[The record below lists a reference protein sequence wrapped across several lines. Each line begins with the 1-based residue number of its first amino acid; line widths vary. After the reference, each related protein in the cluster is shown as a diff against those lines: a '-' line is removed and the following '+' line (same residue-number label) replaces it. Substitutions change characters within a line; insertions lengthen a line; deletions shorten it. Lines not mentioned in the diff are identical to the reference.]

1 MRIVV
6 GMSGASGAIY
16 GIRLLE
22 ALKDVLSWILA
33 LSPILLVLILM
44 IGARWSAARA
54 GAAGW
59 FLALGVAVLRFGAG
73 LDLIAFAQAKAVLL
87 TLDVLYIIWTA
98 LLLFEVANEAGAV
111 NSIGEALPR
120 LTTDRAMQALI
131 MGWAFGSFLQGVGG
145 FGVPIAVIAPL
156 MIGLGF
162 APVDAVVIPSIGH
175 AWSVTFGSL
184 ASSFQALLATT
195 HLPGSELAPAAAI
208 LLGLTGLGCGVMCAH
223 VAGGWSAV
231 RRVIAPI
238 LVIGFAMSAVQYLL
252 AVVGV
257 WNIAGFGGGMIGL
270 LASFLLVRRY
280 RTDRA
285 SPLTHHAPRAGPN
298 AQDIALALSGYVVL
312 VVITV
317 LVQLVPPVHDFFNQV
332 VLKIQFP
339 QVRTSLG
346 FVTQAEAGRPI
357 SVFGHAGAILLYTS
371 VIAYAIYARAGRYKS
386 GAKRRIVTATL
397 KGVIGSSLG
406 IAAMVGTA
414 SIMAHAGMTDL
425 LARGLAGSVGAAF
438 PFVSPFIGALGAFMT
453 GSNTNSNVVFAV
465 LQMRTAQL
473 LSISVPLILAAQ
485 TTGGAI
491 GSVLSPAKVV
501 VGAGTAG
508 LAGSEGLVMRRMIV
522 YGGLLVLLTGIVTFG
537 AAYVIR

>member
-1 MRIVV
+1 MN
-6 GMSGASGAIY
+6 
-16 GIRLLE
+16 L
-22 ALKDVLSWILA
+22 LSWFLA
-33 LSPILLVLILM
+33 LSPILLVLVLM
-44 IGARWSAARA
+44 LGSRWSAARA

-59 FLALGVAVLRFGAG
+59 FLTLAVAVLRFGAG
-73 LDLIAFAQAKAVLL
+73 LDLIAFGQAKALLL
-87 TLDVLYIIWTA
+87 TIDVLYIIWTA
-98 LLLFEVANEAGAV
+98 LLLYEVANEAGAV
-111 NSIGEALPR
+111 SVIGQALPR
-120 LTTDRAMQALI
+120 LTADRAMQALI

-162 APVDAVVIPSIGH
+162 PPVEAVVIPSIGH

-195 HLPGSELAPAAAI
+195 HLPGSELAPPAAI
-208 LLGLTGLGCGVMCAH
+208 LLGLVGFGCGAMCAH
-223 VAGGWSAV
+223 AAGGWGAV
-231 RRVIAPI
+231 RRVAVPI
-238 LVIGFAMSAVQYLL
+238 MVIGLAMGAVQYLL
-252 AVVGV
+252 AVIGI
-257 WNIAGFGGGMIGL
+257 WNIAGFGGGLIGL
-270 LASFLLVRRY
+270 LAGFILTRWY
-280 RTDRA
+280 RADHVSRFTQ
-285 SPLTHHAPRAGPN
+285 HAPPAGPN
-298 AQDIALALSGYVVL
+298 AGAITLALSGYVVL

-317 LVQLVPPVHDFFNQV
+317 LLQLVPPVHDFFNQV
-332 VLKIQFP
+332 VVKIQFP
-339 QVRTSLG
+339 EVSTSLG

-357 SVFGHAGAILLYTS
+357 SVFGHAGATLLYTS
-371 VIAYAIYARAGRYKS
+371 LIAYAIYWRAGRYQPS
-386 GAKRRIVTATL
+386 ASRRVVTATL

-425 LARGLAGSVGAAF
+425 LARGLAGSVGVAF
-438 PFVSPFIGALGAFMT
+438 PLVSPFVGALGAFMT
-453 GSNTNSNVVFAV
+453 GSNTNSNVVFAA

-473 LSISVPLILAAQ
+473 LSINVPLILAAQ

-522 YGGLLVLLTGIVTFG
+522 YGGLLVLLVGIVTLG
-537 AAYVIR
+537 AAYVVR